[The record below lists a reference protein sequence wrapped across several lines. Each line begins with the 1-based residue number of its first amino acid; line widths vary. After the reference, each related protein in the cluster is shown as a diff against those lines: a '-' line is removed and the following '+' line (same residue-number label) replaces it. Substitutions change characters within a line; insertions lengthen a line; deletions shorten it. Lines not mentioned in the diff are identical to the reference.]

1 MSKTRRTT
9 TGPRSFTGA
18 FPLFD
23 MEALICAHE
32 RSLKSAAEAQEHFF
46 QQIISMNRECF
57 KFIESR
63 LEQDREALK
72 SLGSC
77 NCPGDVMK
85 VYGQFYHSD
94 NISFHALL
102 LAWKPTV
109 FHGFETVLKLL
120 VALWSVL
127 WLLQSP
133 VQFQ

>member
-1 MSKTRRTT
+1 MSKTRKTT

-85 VYGQFYHSD
+85 VYGQF
-94 NISFHALL
+94 
-102 LAWKPTV
+102 
-109 FHGFETVLKLL
+109 FETAAKNYSDEFGRIASLYEKQVEEAVEDVKQQ
-120 VALWSVL
+120 VDQTTMAAL
-127 WLLQSP
+127 
-133 VQFQ
+133 